1 MGASPHNGRI
11 RGTRNA
17 RGRMEAALAAL
28 DEEQVFNRVGTSGD
42 TYTIRRNPTVEP
54 GEDRWTCTCKGY
66 TYRSRQK
73 SNYQCKH
80 IREIREC
87 LIQII

>member
-1 MGASPHNGRI
+1 MGASQHNGQL
-11 RGTRNA
+11 RGSRNA

-28 DEEQVFNRVGTSGD
+28 DEEQVFNRVGTLGD
-42 TYTIRRNPTVEP
+42 TYTIRRHPTVEP

-66 TYRSRQK
+66 RYRSRQRVG
-73 SNYQCKH
+73 YQCRH

-87 LIQII
+87 LIQLM